1 MRSNLVL
8 AGMGL
13 ALISALP
20 LALTAD
26 DTGKE
31 SMDIHK
37 RHEIERECERPVYT
51 FLQLF
56 EDEHAR
62 TADLFTED
70 GSVPFP
76 IGEPTVGR
84 EAIREF
90 FSTIDARNVE
100 LNVLIAN
107 NLVITVVD
115 ENNATGFCY
124 VTHYQ
129 HVYADSKREG
139 QAVLPAPNTITGW
152 YWEFKRVKGEWKIAK
167 LDCDLVLLN
176 ERFIDTSSK

>member
-1 MRSNLVL
+1 MRWNIVL
-8 AGMGL
+8 TGIGL
-13 ALISALP
+13 ALISV
-20 LALTAD
+20 LAMAFTAD
-26 DTGKE
+26 ATGKE
-31 SMDIHK
+31 SMDVHL
-37 RHEIERECERPVYT
+37 RHEIERECERIVHS
-51 FLQLF
+51 FLRLF
-56 EDEHAR
+56 EGEHAK

-76 IGEPTVGR
+76 IGKPTVGR

-100 LNVLIAN
+100 LNVLMAN

-129 HVYADSKREG
+129 HLYADSKREG
-139 QAVLPAPNTITGW
+139 QAVLRAPNTITAW
-152 YWEFKRVKGEWKIAK
+152 HWEFKRVQGEWKIAK
-167 LDCDLVLLN
+167 LDVDLVLLN
-176 ERFIDTSSK
+176 ERFIDASSD

>member
-1 MRSNLVL
+1 MRTNIVL
-8 AGMGL
+8 AGIGL
-13 ALISALP
+13 ALISVLP

-26 DTGKE
+26 ATGQE

-51 FLQLF
+51 FLRLF
-56 EDEHAR
+56 EGEHAK

-70 GSVPFP
+70 GSAPFP
-76 IGEPTVGR
+76 SGTPTVGR

-100 LNVLIAN
+100 LNVLMAN
-107 NLVITVVD
+107 NLVINVVD

-129 HVYADSKREG
+129 HLYADSKREG
-139 QAVLPAPNTITGW
+139 PAILRAANTITGW
-152 YWEFKRVKGEWKIAK
+152 HWEFKRVEGEWKIAK
-167 LDCDLVLLN
+167 LVCDMVLLN
-176 ERFIDTSSK
+176 ERFIGM

>member
-1 MRSNLVL
+1 MRRNIVL
-8 AGMGL
+8 AGIGL
-13 ALISALP
+13 ALLSVTP
-20 LALTAD
+20 LAFTAEA
-26 DTGKE
+26 TGKE
-31 SMDIHK
+31 SMDIQK
-37 RHEIERECERPVYT
+37 RQEIERECERHVYT
-51 FLQLF
+51 FLRFF
-56 EDEHAR
+56 EGEHAK

-76 IGEPTVGR
+76 IGKITVGR

-100 LNVLIAN
+100 LNVLMAN

-129 HVYADSKREG
+129 HGYADSKREG
-139 QAVLPAPNTITGW
+139 QAVLRAPNTITGW
-152 YWEFKRVKGEWKIAK
+152 YWEFKRVQGEWKIGE
-167 LDCDLVLLN
+167 LDVDLVLLH
-176 ERFIDTSSK
+176 ERFIEASSE

>member
-1 MRSNLVL
+1 MRRTTVL
-8 AGMGL
+8 AGIGL
-13 ALISALP
+13 AMASVLP

-26 DTGKE
+26 ATGNE

-37 RHEIERECERPVYT
+37 RLEIERECERHVYT
-51 FLQLF
+51 FLRLF
-56 EDEHAR
+56 EGEHAK
-62 TADLFTED
+62 TADLFTKD
-70 GSVPFP
+70 ASVPFP
-76 IGEPTVGR
+76 SGKPTVGR

-100 LNVLIAN
+100 LNVLMAN

-115 ENNATGFCY
+115 ENSATGFCY

-139 QAVLPAPNTITGW
+139 QAVLRAPNTVTSW
-152 YWEFKRVKGEWKIAK
+152 YWEFKRVQGEWKIAK
-167 LDCDLVLLN
+167 LDVDLVLLN
-176 ERFIDTSSK
+176 ERFIDASSE